1 MGRVVMRWGTRLV
14 ARRPARTH
22 LPGLAGTSDV
32 TTYLSIGA
40 TLDFRARLPGG
51 ERAILAYTRDLS
63 ARAAEHLASTWHTET
78 LVPSHSP
85 LRPPTMFNVRLPT
98 SNRTAAAALGDQL
111 VGRYGTW
118 VPVLAHEWM
127 PTILP
132 EGTYWAR
139 VSCTVYNSFDE
150 YVRLGDAVIEL
161 LGGAKVLAAR

>member
-1 MGRVVMRWGTRLV
+1 M
-14 ARRPARTH
+14 P
-22 LPGLAGTSDV
+22 SD
-32 TTYLSIGA
+32 
-40 TLDFRARLPGG
+40 
-51 ERAILAYTRDLS
+51 
-63 ARAAEHLASTWHTET
+63 
-78 LVPSHSP
+78 SP
-85 LRPPTMFNVRLPT
+85 LRPATMFNVRLPT
-98 SNRTAAAALGDQL
+98 SNGTAAATLGEQL

-150 YVRLGDAVIEL
+150 YFKLGDAVIEL